1 MQERKCNTKAIKEAI
16 RKKVYEP
23 CNQVRQCIT
32 KKEMPE
38 SALLGDQARTQ
49 VNELLS
55 MYAVEYRFRKD
66 SIFYDVAANPE
77 NHFKAFFKIAEL
89 SETNQMKAFACFPIR
104 TTFIPSYMTLDSK
117 ILNLHIIKSKKVLK
131 ANQKFESWN
140 QVVNM
145 EKKVFKQQGYMKSLR
160 FQGTLETD
168 GVGVSIL
175 KQNTDT
181 SRNSTKTKK
190 TTKVDDDETKHIEKL
205 SQADLKNTVGRC
217 VLIDP
222 GRRDI
227 MYCMK
232 ESSSVEEKQKLIF
245 TKNNRTKRSRHFR
258 SLRKRNMPSV
268 VQEAESVFSRFES
281 KSVNLEKFIKYTK
294 ARSSVEKILYEY
306 YGNETAKPTR
316 TYYPGYDF
324 DFHIDQ
330 RGNLYYGSLFVVRI
344 RGFYP
349 QPENKSDDIALKSQ
363 TYANYIQI
371 MLLQRHILERLTDRI
386 RYEVQR
392 LAQAIYEQP
401 QENGHKAKIST
412 LLEKLHLLPFRKMK
426 FSSYVYYQQNDLKLV
441 RGLKAK
447 FGDNA
452 ILIFGDWSAPNTKYQ
467 EPTRN
472 KGLIRML
479 KKNGFVVYL
488 TDEYKTST
496 FCPTCESKLEKFK
509 LVKNPRP
516 YRQKENPT
524 VMCHGLLR

>member
-1 MQERKCNTKAIKEAI
+1 
-16 RKKVYEP
+16 
-23 CNQVRQCIT
+23 
-32 KKEMPE
+32 
-38 SALLGDQARTQ
+38 
-49 VNELLS
+49 
-55 MYAVEYRFRKD
+55 
-66 SIFYDVAANPE
+66 
-77 NHFKAFFKIAEL
+77 
-89 SETNQMKAFACFPIR
+89 
-104 TTFIPSYMTLDSK
+104 
-117 ILNLHIIKSKKVLK
+117 
-131 ANQKFESWN
+131 
-140 QVVNM
+140 
-145 EKKVFKQQGYMKSLR
+145 MKSLR

-294 ARSSVEKILYEY
+294 ARSLVEKILYEY

-412 LLEKLHLLPFRKMK
+412 LLERLHLLPFRKMK

-516 YRQKENPT
+516 YRRKENPT